1 MTFDATFVALIAFS
15 LFFALLIYL
24 KVPTMILK
32 ALDTRAQEIAKELHD
47 ARRMRE
53 DAEKLLKE
61 YEGKRAIA
69 EAEAKAI
76 VDAAKQQA
84 AAVAEETRAS
94 MMAAMARRERQ
105 AEERIE
111 AAGAKASDEVRTA
124 AAEAAVAAAEKL
136 LRSRLDAPAQAALVN
151 EGVAELAKLKF
162 G

>member
-24 KVPTMILK
+24 KIPTMILK

-94 MMAAMARRERQ
+94 MTAAMARRERQ

-111 AAGAKASDEVRTA
+111 AASAKATDEVRA
-124 AAEAAVAAAEKL
+124 VAAEAVIAAAEKL
-136 LRSRLDAPAQAALVN
+136 LRSRLDASSQSALVS

>member
-1 MTFDATFVALIAFS
+1 MSFDATFVAFIAFS
-15 LFFALLIYL
+15 LFFALLVYL
-24 KVPTMILK
+24 KIPAMILN
-32 ALDTRAQEIAKELHD
+32 ALDARAQEIAKELHD

-94 MMAAMARRERQ
+94 MMAALARRERQ

-111 AAGAKASDEVRTA
+111 AAGAKAADEVRAA
-124 AAEAAVAAAEKL
+124 AAEAAVAVAEKL
-136 LRSRLDAPAQAALVN
+136 LRARMDAAAQAALVSA
-151 EGVAELAKLKF
+151 GVAEMAKRKF